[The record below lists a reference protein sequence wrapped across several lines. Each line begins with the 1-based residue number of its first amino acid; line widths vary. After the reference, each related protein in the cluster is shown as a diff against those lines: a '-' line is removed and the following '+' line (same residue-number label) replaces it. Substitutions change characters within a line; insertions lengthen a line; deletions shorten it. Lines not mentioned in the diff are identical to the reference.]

1 MTGTLSSF
9 NSALN
14 ALRYQR
20 VAMDVASNNIANVTT
35 NGYVRRR
42 AEASALGAPVQA
54 AMWSRYEGAGDGVAS
69 ASITRMADV
78 LLDTRARREHGQQSY
93 LDTRVEVLNR
103 VEAGVGEPSG
113 SGVAAALAD
122 FRNAWQD
129 LEAHPELLASRGQV
143 LATGQAVA
151 DALRTQAGNIDTEM
165 SDQRGHMIDVISE
178 VNAAAR
184 DLGRINQS
192 IAEAQPFGLDDSD
205 LRDQRDVLAMRLSEL
220 TGAVATGRPDGGFD
234 VTVGG
239 VPLVLGKDA
248 AAITI
253 TSGIA
258 ADGSADGSPLAFAV
272 VAASG
277 TTPLPPATVGG
288 VVGATSELLTT
299 TLPNYL
305 AGLDS
310 VAALL
315 ADSVNTLHTSGYDLD
330 GNAGKPFFTYAGS
343 ATNNPAGAA
352 RSLTVA
358 ITDPRGVAASSLAG
372 APNLDGG
379 IAAALGNVE
388 NADADYQRLIN
399 SLGTEVSSS
408 IRQGKT
414 QQLMTAQV
422 DMSREQLAG
431 VNFDE
436 ETVNLLAAQ
445 RAYEAA
451 SRVISTIDAV
461 LDTLI
466 NRTGIVR

>member
-1 MTGTLSSF
+1 
-9 NSALN
+9 
-14 ALRYQR
+14 
-20 VAMDVASNNIANVTT
+20 
-35 NGYVRRR
+35 
-42 AEASALGAPVQA
+42 
-54 AMWSRYEGAGDGVAS
+54 
-69 ASITRMADV
+69 
-78 LLDTRARREHGQQSY
+78 
-93 LDTRVEVLNR
+93 
-103 VEAGVGEPSG
+103 VGEPSG

-165 SDQRGHMIDVISE
+165 SDQRGHLVDVISE

-184 DLGRINQS
+184 DLGKINQS

-239 VPLVLGKDA
+239 VPLVIGKDA

-258 ADGSADGSPLAFAV
+258 ADGSADGFPLAFAV
-272 VAASG
+272 VGASG
-277 TTPLPPATVGG
+277 TTPLAPANVGG
-288 VVGATSELLTT
+288 VVGATSELLTK

-305 AGLDS
+305 TGLDS

-315 ADSVNTLHTSGYDLD
+315 ADSVNSLHTSGYDLD
-330 GNAGKPFFTYAGS
+330 GNAGQPFFSYAGS

-352 RSLTVA
+352 RSLAVA

-388 NADADYQRLIN
+388 DADAGYQRLIN